1 MFCQREKWVLNLKLY
16 IYGNGKTTQSFP
28 PAVGKSPVL
37 PSYVFIPGVSLF
49 LLTKHFTPDT
59 SVHQMCG
66 GFFFPHDKQL

>member
-1 MFCQREKWVLNLKLY
+1 MEMEKRPSLSLLLQ
-16 IYGNGKTTQSFP
+16 GKALFF
-28 PAVGKSPVL
+28 

-66 GFFFPHDKQL
+66 GFFSP